1 MNLYDVTAQVA
12 ALTAERDAALARVR
26 ELEAEAERLRA
37 ENAALRRAN
46 DVASEQW
53 REGLSVVE
61 DCRTLLRSVLGEG
74 VTPELRQEI
83 LSALALNVHG
93 ETGQVER
100 VRRVRRCGWCDS
112 TGVYRDKDTDDV
124 GPCPFCWEEG

>member
-53 REGLSVVE
+53 REGLLVVE
-61 DCRTLLRSVLGEG
+61 DCRRLLRSVLGEG
-74 VTPELRQEI
+74 VTPELRQLPSRRRAERSKIPYEI
-83 LSALALNVHG
+83 SLAVAIACESDLFALGAR
-93 ETGQVER
+93 T
-100 VRRVRRCGWCDS
+100 
-112 TGVYRDKDTDDV
+112 
-124 GPCPFCWEEG
+124 

>member
-1 MNLYDVTAQVA
+1 MSEWHLSLKRYPEESPAEPSFE
-12 ALTAERDAALARVR
+12 LTVR
-26 ELEAEAERLRA
+26 GDELGEL
-37 ENAALRRAN
+37 
-46 DVASEQW
+46 
-53 REGLSVVE
+53 VVE